1 MVKKSQTKKQM
12 FSKTAMMLLFV
23 LLTSATAWAEKGDV
37 VATGTCGDNLTWTL
51 TENGEADFTYN
62 SGTYT
67 PLTLTITGTGAMT
80 DYAASG
86 DTPWWSNHI
95 AITHLELP
103 EGLTHVGNHAFSLNY
118 FIQSVTLPASVTS
131 IGEQAFSSVGSQT
144 SNGCTF
150 AAAKG
155 SKLTSIATDAFKNFG
170 GNVDLRNCTSLTT
183 IGEKVFEN
191 YNKNTVYLPISIRT
205 IQKDAFYCVIT
216 TSKPT
221 VRVSYKNSVLYVN
234 GAFQAFSTTAM
245 NTTITSFLNLKKRSS
260 DAVSICQIF
269 PDEIKLAFDESDH
282 SFIIANEDDF
292 ENFGNYV
299 NDNTEHKCEGVKFKL
314 TSDLD
319 LSNKDFVPIGMGK
332 NHYFGGHFDGQGHTI
347 SNLKYKNSEQQYIGL
362 FSYVNYSSSI
372 IENLT
377 LVNPDFLGDFGVGG
391 IVGWLRKGTVRRCT
405 VLGGSISA
413 QSHVGGIVGVCET
426 KEKDD
431 AKKIDN
437 SIVIGTILNAEAF
450 IGAIS
455 GRHVIN
461 GNISITSP
469 DVPNLLRIDRC
480 TYDGDLCDDICGDA
494 VKRYV
499 LKDDK
504 IVYRLNLGFGVT
516 SNALTYGDYTV
527 AYQYLPIKLEANNR
541 DGYEFGGFNSD
552 EVTIE
557 NEWFVMPGKSV
568 SVTAKWEA
576 KNEISL
582 KASMIDGLCW
592 STFYCGDA
600 GYRIADGE
608 EACAY
613 TATVSDDKIILHML
627 GRVIPK
633 GTAVIIVGED
643 NSISMTRDDASAA
656 EYSAVNDLKGVDLP
670 TVRTSLTSND
680 NYRLYM
686 LSNKNNNFGFHS
698 FAAANVPARKAF
710 FTVPASANARSFS
723 MVFEDDATAAR
734 QLLITNDELPIY
746 DSSIYDLNGRKV
758 SGNNLKPGVYVK
770 NGKKVVIK

>member
-1 MVKKSQTKKQM
+1 MVKRLQTKKLM

-37 VATGTCGDNLTWTL
+37 VDSGTCGDNLTWTL
-51 TENGEADFTYN
+51 TENGEADFTYK
-62 SGTYT
+62 GETYT
-67 PLTLTITGTGAMT
+67 PLTLTITGTGEMT
-80 DYAASG
+80 DYTGSG
-86 DTPWWSNHI
+86 KTPWWSNHI

-103 EGLTHVGNHAFSLNY
+103 EGLTHVGKRAFSLNY
-118 FIQSVTLPASVTS
+118 YIQSVTLPASVTS
-131 IGEQAFSSVGSQT
+131 IGENALVNVGSKT

-150 AAAKG
+150 TAAKG
-155 SKLTSIATDAFKNFG
+155 SQLTSIATDAFKEFG

-183 IGEKVFEN
+183 IGEKVFEE
-191 YNKNTVYLPISIRT
+191 YKTNTVFLPISIRT
-205 IQKDAFYCVIT
+205 IEKDAFYSET
-216 TSKPT
+216 TTDKPT
-221 VRVSYKNSVLYVN
+221 VWVSYENSVLYVN
-234 GAFQAFSTTAM
+234 GAFNAFSTEAM
-245 NTTITSFLNLKKRSS
+245 NTTITSFLNLKYKSS
-260 DAVSICQIF
+260 DAVSINLILL
-269 PDEIKLAFDESDH
+269 DEIKLAFDESDH

-347 SNLKYKNSEQQYIGL
+347 SNLKYKNSEQQGIGL

-377 LVNPDFLGDFGVGG
+377 LVNPDFLGDIGVGG
-391 IVGWLRKGTVRRCT
+391 IVGWLRNGTVRRCT

-413 QSHVGGIVGVCET
+413 RAYVGGIVGICKTE
-426 KEKDD
+426 EKDD

-450 IGAIS
+450 IGAIF
-455 GRHVIN
+455 GGHVN
-461 GNISITSP
+461 GNISITST
-469 DVPNLLRIDRC
+469 DVPYLLRINRC
-480 TYDGDLCDDICGDA
+480 TYDGDLCDDICGDH

-499 LKDDK
+499 LIDDK

-527 AYQYLPIKLEANNR
+527 ADQYKLVKLEANNR
-541 DGYEFGGFNSD
+541 EGYEFGGFNSD
-552 EVTIE
+552 DVTIE
-557 NEWFVMPGKSV
+557 NGQFTMPDKSV
-568 SVTAKWEA
+568 SVTAVWEPM
-576 KNEISL
+576 NDISL
-582 KASMIDGLCW
+582 KASLIDGLCW

-600 GYRIADGE
+600 GYGIADGE

-633 GTAVIIVGED
+633 GTAVIIVGVD
-643 NSISMTRDDASAA
+643 NSISMTRDDVSAA
-656 EYSAVNDLKGVDLP
+656 EYSAANDLNGVDLP
-670 TVRTSLTSND
+670 TARTSLTSND
-680 NYRLYM
+680 SYRLYM

-723 MVFEDDATAAR
+723 MVFDEETTAIR
-734 QLLITNDELPIY
+734 QLRKTVAESPV
-746 DSSIYDLNGRKV
+746 YDLNGRV
-758 SGNNLKPGVYVK
+758 VRGNNLKPGVYVK
-770 NGKKVVIK
+770 NGKKVVVK

>member
-1 MVKKSQTKKQM
+1 MVKKPQIKKLM

-37 VATGTCGDNLTWTL
+37 VGSGTCGDNLTWTL
-51 TENGEADFTYN
+51 TENGEADFTYT
-62 SGTYT
+62 GRTRT

-80 DYAASG
+80 DYGFG
-86 DTPWWSNHI
+86 DTPWWSNSI

-103 EGLTHVGNHAFSLNY
+103 EGLTHVGKLAFELSS

-131 IGEQAFSSVGSQT
+131 IGESAFSSVGCET

-150 AAAKG
+150 TAAKG
-155 SKLTSIATDAFKNFG
+155 SKLTSIASAAFDDFG

-183 IGEKVFEN
+183 IGWKAFEG
-191 YNKNTVYLPISIRT
+191 YKTNTVYLPISIRT
-205 IQKDAFYCVIT
+205 IEKDAFYSVIIT
-216 TSKPT
+216 DKPT

-234 GAFQAFSTTAM
+234 GAFKAFSTTAM
-245 NTTITSFLNLKKRSS
+245 NTIITSFLNLKRKSS
-260 DAVSICQIF
+260 DAVSINQIF
-269 PDEIKLAFDESDH
+269 PDEIKLTFDETDH

-319 LSNKDFVPIGMGK
+319 FSNVNFVPIGNGT
-332 NHYFGGHFDGQGHTI
+332 NGRFAGHFDGQGHTI
-347 SNLKYKNSEQQYIGL
+347 SNISYDIPKHLVGL
-362 FSYVNYSSSI
+362 FPVIINANTI
-372 IENLT
+372 IENVT
-377 LVNPDFLGDFGVGG
+377 LVNPELRGYGNIGG
-391 IVGWLRKGTVRRCT
+391 IVGLLKAGTVRNCN
-405 VLGGSISA
+405 VVGGIISGDIE
-413 QSHVGGIVGVCET
+413 HVGGIVGDCSYS
-426 KEKDD
+426 DD
-431 AKKIDN
+431 SDVKTISNCTVVGTIINAPESVGCIVGFN
-437 SIVIGTILNAEAF
+437 SISAPVAALTISNCLYDVASNENICSSQFTDGGGNA
-450 IGAIS
+450 
-455 GRHVIN
+455 
-461 GNISITSP
+461 P
-469 DVPNLLRIDRC
+469 L
-480 TYDGDLCDDICGDA
+480 
-494 VKRYV
+494 
-499 LKDDK
+499 
-504 IVYRLNLGFGVT
+504 YRLNLGFGVT
-516 SNALTYGDYTV
+516 SDALTYGDYTV
-527 AYQYLPIKLEANNR
+527 ATQGSIIKLEANNR

-552 EVTIE
+552 DVTIE
-557 NEWFVMPGKSV
+557 NGQFTMPDKSV
-568 SVTAKWEA
+568 SVTAKWEP

-643 NSISMTRDDASAA
+643 NSISMTRDDVSAA
-656 EYSAVNDLKGVDLP
+656 EYSSVNDLNGVDLP
-670 TVRTSLTSND
+670 TARTSLTSND
-680 NYRLYM
+680 SYRLYM

-723 MVFEDDATAAR
+723 MVFDEEATAIR
-734 QLLITNDELPIY
+734 QLRKTVAESPV
-746 DSSIYDLNGRKV
+746 YDLNGRV
-758 SGNNLKPGVYVK
+758 VRGNNLKPGVYVK
-770 NGKKVVIK
+770 NGKKVVVK

>member
-1 MVKKSQTKKQM
+1 MVKKSQTKKLM

-62 SGTYT
+62 SRTYT

-86 DTPWWSNHI
+86 DTPWWSNSN

-103 EGLTHVGNHAFSLNY
+103 EGLTHVGNRAFFLNF
-118 FIQSVTLPASVTS
+118 FIQSVTLPVSVTS
-131 IGEQAFSSVGSQT
+131 IGESAFVSVGSHT
-144 SNGCTF
+144 SKGCTF
-150 AAAKG
+150 TAAKG

-183 IGEKVFEN
+183 IGEKVFEE
-191 YNKNTVYLPISIRT
+191 YRKNTVYLPISIRT
-205 IQKDAFYCVIT
+205 IKKDAFYSGII
-216 TSKPT
+216 SYKPT

-234 GAFQAFSTTAM
+234 GEFKAFSTKAM
-245 NTTITSFLNLKKRSS
+245 NTVITSFLNLKKKSS

-269 PDEIKLAFDESDH
+269 PDEIKLTFDETDH
-282 SFIIANEDDF
+282 SFVIANEQDF
-292 ENFGNYV
+292 RNLIGYYSQSI
-299 NDNTEHKCEGVKFKL
+299 NTYQSCEGIKFKMIN
-314 TSDLD
+314 DLD
-319 LSNKDFVPIGMGK
+319 LSNISFSPIGIL
-332 NHYFGGHFDGQGHTI
+332 HSFVGHFDGQGHTI
-347 SNLKYKNSEQQYIGL
+347 SGLYFADSSNYYGL
-362 FSYVNYSSSI
+362 FGCVDGANTI
-372 IENLT
+372 IENVT
-377 LVNPDFLGDFGVGG
+377 LINPVFKHSSYNRSTFAGG
-391 IVGWLRKGTVRRCT
+391 IVGEFYKGTIRNCNV
-405 VLGGSISA
+405 VGGSLSNVGRA
-413 QSHVGGIVGVCET
+413 GGIVGYACGYGT
-426 KEKDD
+426 K
-431 AKKIDN
+431 
-437 SIVIGTILNAEAF
+437 SIINCTVVGTT
-450 IGAIS
+450 
-455 GRHVIN
+455 IN
-461 GNISITSP
+461 GELSGCVVGYIGSEASTTISNCLY
-469 DVPNLLRIDRC
+469 DVDSNEK
-480 TYDGDLCDDICGDA
+480 ICSSRFTNGGGNTP
-494 VKRYV
+494 
-499 LKDDK
+499 L
-504 IVYRLNLGFGVT
+504 YRLNLGSGVT
-516 SNALTYGDYTV
+516 SDALTYGNYTV
-527 AYQYLPIKLEANNR
+527 AKENASITLNANR

-552 EVTIE
+552 DVTIE
-557 NEWFVMPGKSV
+557 NGQFTMPDKSV

-670 TVRTSLTSND
+670 TARTSLTSND
-680 NYRLYM
+680 SYRLYM

-723 MVFEDDATAAR
+723 MVFDEEATVIR
-734 QLLITNDELPIY
+734 QLRKTVAESPV
-746 DSSIYDLNGRKV
+746 YDLNGRV
-758 SGNNLKPGVYVK
+758 VRGNNLKPGVYVK
-770 NGKKVVIK
+770 NGKKVVVK

>member
-1 MVKKSQTKKQM
+1 M

-62 SGTYT
+62 SRTYT

-80 DYAASG
+80 DYAGSG

-131 IGEQAFSSVGSQT
+131 IGKNAFRSVGSNT

-150 AAAKG
+150 TAAKG
-155 SKLTSIATDAFKNFG
+155 SKLTSIATEAFENFG

-183 IGEKVFEN
+183 IREKVFEE
-191 YNKNTVYLPISIRT
+191 YKKTVYLPISIRT
-205 IQKDAFYCVIT
+205 IKKDAFYSKST
-216 TSKPT
+216 KSKPT

-234 GAFQAFSTTAM
+234 DAFKAFSTTEM
-245 NTTITSFLNLKKRSS
+245 TTTITSFLNLKVQSS
-260 DAVSICQIF
+260 DAVSINLILL
-269 PDEIKLAFDESDH
+269 DEIKLTFDETDH
-282 SFIIANEDDF
+282 SFVIANEQDF
-292 ENFGNYV
+292 TNLRGYYNQSF
-299 NDNTEHKCEGVKFKL
+299 NTYQSCEGIKFKMIN
-314 TSDLD
+314 DLD
-319 LSNKDFVPIGMGK
+319 FSNISFSPIGTLRS
-332 NHYFGGHFDGQGHTI
+332 FVGHFDGQGHTI
-347 SNLKYKNSEQQYIGL
+347 SGLYFADSSNYYGL
-362 FSYVNYSSSI
+362 FGCVNGANSI
-372 IENLT
+372 IENVT
-377 LVNPDFLGDFGVGG
+377 LINPVFKNTGDTNSTFAGG
-391 IVGWLRKGTVRRCT
+391 IVGEFYNGTIRNCNV
-405 VLGGSISA
+405 VGGSLSNVGRA
-413 QSHVGGIVGVCET
+413 GGIVGYAHGNGT
-426 KEKDD
+426 K
-431 AKKIDN
+431 
-437 SIVIGTILNAEAF
+437 SIINCTVVGT
-450 IGAIS
+450 S
-455 GRHVIN
+455 IN
-461 GNISITSP
+461 GEQSGCVVGYIGYEASTTISNCLY
-469 DVPNLLRIDRC
+469 DVASNEN
-480 TYDGDLCDDICGDA
+480 ICGFE
-494 VKRYV
+494 
-499 LKDDK
+499 DDGYG
-504 IVYRLNLGFGVT
+504 IFGNEFINGGGNTPLYRLNLGSGVT
-516 SNALTYGDYTV
+516 SDALTYGDYTV
-527 AYQYLPIKLEANNR
+527 ATQGSIIKLEANNR

-552 EVTIE
+552 DVTIE
-557 NEWFVMPGKSV
+557 NGQFTMPDKSV

-680 NYRLYM
+680 SYRLYM

-723 MVFEDDATAAR
+723 MVFDEEATAIR
-734 QLLITNDELPIY
+734 QLRKTVAESPV
-746 DSSIYDLNGRKV
+746 YDLNGRV
-758 SGNNLKPGVYVK
+758 VRGNNLKPGVYVK
-770 NGKKVVIK
+770 NGKKIVVK

>member
-1 MVKKSQTKKQM
+1 MVKKSQTKKLM

-23 LLTSATAWAEKGDV
+23 LLTSATAWAAKGDV

-62 SGTYT
+62 SRTYT

-80 DYAASG
+80 DYAGSG

-103 EGLTHVGNHAFSLNY
+103 EGLTHVGNYAFSLNY

-131 IGEQAFSSVGSQT
+131 IGKNAFVSVGSET

-150 AAAKG
+150 TAAKG
-155 SKLTSIATDAFKNFG
+155 SKLTSIATEAFKNFG

-183 IGEKVFEN
+183 IREKVFEE
-191 YNKNTVYLPISIRT
+191 YKKTVYLPISIRT
-205 IQKDAFYCVIT
+205 IKKDAFYSKSIK
-216 TSKPT
+216 SKPT
-221 VRVSYKNSVLYVN
+221 VRVSYENSVLYVN
-234 GAFQAFSTTAM
+234 GAFNAFSTNAM
-245 NTTITSFLNLKKRSS
+245 NTAITSFLNLKRKSS

-282 SFIIANEDDF
+282 SFIIANEQDF
-292 ENFGNYV
+292 TNRRGYYNQSFDTYQS
-299 NDNTEHKCEGVKFKL
+299 CEGIKFKMIN
-314 TSDLD
+314 DLD
-319 LSNKDFVPIGMGK
+319 FSNISFFPIGILRS
-332 NHYFGGHFDGQGHTI
+332 FVGHFDGQGHTI
-347 SNLKYKNSEQQYIGL
+347 SGLYYVDIDNYFGL
-362 FSYVNYSSSI
+362 FGRVYGANTI
-372 IENLT
+372 IENVT
-377 LVNPDFLGDFGVGG
+377 LINPVFKSSSDNNSTYAGG
-391 IVGWLRKGTVRRCT
+391 IVGEFYEGTIRNCNV
-405 VLGGSISA
+405 VGGSLSNVGRA
-413 QSHVGGIVGVCET
+413 GGIVGYAYGNGT
-426 KEKDD
+426 K
-431 AKKIDN
+431 
-437 SIVIGTILNAEAF
+437 SIINCTVVGT
-450 IGAIS
+450 S
-455 GRHVIN
+455 IN
-461 GNISITSP
+461 GELSGCVVGYNGYEVSTTISNCLY
-469 DVPNLLRIDRC
+469 DVDSNEK
-480 TYDGDLCDDICGDA
+480 ICSSQFTNGGGNTP
-494 VKRYV
+494 
-499 LKDDK
+499 L
-504 IVYRLNLGFGVT
+504 YRLNLGFGVT
-516 SNALTYGDYTV
+516 SDAPTYGNYNV
-527 AYQYLPIKLEANNR
+527 ATKGSIIKLEANNR

-552 EVTIE
+552 DVTIE
-557 NEWFVMPGKSV
+557 NGQFTMPDKSV

-680 NYRLYM
+680 SYRLYM

-723 MVFEDDATAAR
+723 MVFDEEATAIR
-734 QLLITNDELPIY
+734 QLRKTVAESPV
-746 DSSIYDLNGRKV
+746 YDLNGRV
-758 SGNNLKPGVYVK
+758 VRGNNLKAGVYVK
-770 NGKKVVIK
+770 NGKKVVVK

>member
-1 MVKKSQTKKQM
+1 M

-23 LLTSATAWAEKGDV
+23 LLTSATAWAAKGDV
-37 VATGTCGDNLTWTL
+37 VGSGMCGDNLTWTL

-62 SGTYT
+62 SRTYT

-80 DYAASG
+80 DYTGSG
-86 DTPWWSNHI
+86 TTPWWSNRN

-103 EGLTHVGNHAFSLNY
+103 EGLTYVGNYAFLLNH
-118 FIQSVTLPASVTS
+118 FVQSVTLPASVTS
-131 IGEQAFSSVGSQT
+131 IGKNAFVSVGSET

-150 AAAKG
+150 TAAKG
-155 SKLTSIATDAFKNFG
+155 SKLTSIATEAFKNFG

-183 IGEKVFEN
+183 IREKVFEE
-191 YNKNTVYLPISIRT
+191 YKKTVYLPISIRT
-205 IQKDAFYCVIT
+205 IKKDAFYSKST
-216 TSKPT
+216 KSKPT

-234 GAFQAFSTTAM
+234 DAFKAFSTKAM
-245 NTTITSFLNLKKRSS
+245 NTAITSFLNLKAKSS
-260 DAVSICQIF
+260 DAVSICQILL
-269 PDEIKLAFDESDH
+269 DEIKLTFDETDH
-282 SFIIANEDDF
+282 SFVIANEQDF
-292 ENFGNYV
+292 LNLIGYYSQSFDTYQS
-299 NDNTEHKCEGVKFKL
+299 CEGIKFKMIN
-314 TSDLD
+314 DLD
-319 LSNKDFVPIGMGK
+319 LSNISFSPIGIL
-332 NHYFGGHFDGQGHTI
+332 HSFVGHFDGQGHTI
-347 SNLKYKNSEQQYIGL
+347 SGLYFAYPSNYYGL
-362 FSYVNYSSSI
+362 FGCVDGANTI
-372 IENLT
+372 IENVT
-377 LVNPDFLGDFGVGG
+377 LINPVFKSIGDN
-391 IVGWLRKGTVRRCT
+391 KSTY
-405 VLGGSISA
+405 A
-413 QSHVGGIVGVCET
+413 GGIVGVFYEGTIRNCNVVGGSLSNVRRAGGIVGYAHGDWV
-426 KEKDD
+426 K
-431 AKKIDN
+431 
-437 SIVIGTILNAEAF
+437 SIVDCTVVGTT
-450 IGAIS
+450 IS
-455 GRHVIN
+455 GEQVGCVVGYIGSKASTTISNCLYDVDSNEKICSSQFTN
-461 GNISITSP
+461 GGGNTP
-469 DVPNLLRIDRC
+469 L
-480 TYDGDLCDDICGDA
+480 
-494 VKRYV
+494 
-499 LKDDK
+499 
-504 IVYRLNLGFGVT
+504 YRLNLGFGVT
-516 SNALTYGDYTV
+516 SDALTYGDYNV
-527 AYQYLPIKLEANNR
+527 ATKGSIVKLEANNR

-552 EVTIE
+552 DVTIE
-557 NEWFVMPGKSV
+557 NGQFTMPDKSV

-670 TVRTSLTSND
+670 TARTSLTSND
-680 NYRLYM
+680 SYRLYM

-723 MVFEDDATAAR
+723 MVFDEEATAIR
-734 QLLITNDELPIY
+734 QLRKTVAESPV
-746 DSSIYDLNGRKV
+746 YDLNGRV
-758 SGNNLKPGVYVK
+758 VRGNNLKPGVYVK

>member
-1 MVKKSQTKKQM
+1 MVKISQTKKLM

-62 SGTYT
+62 SRTYT

-86 DTPWWSNHI
+86 DTPWWSNSN

-103 EGLTHVGNHAFSLNY
+103 EGLTHVGNRAFLLNS

-131 IGEQAFSSVGSQT
+131 IGESAFVSVGSHT
-144 SNGCTF
+144 SKGCTF
-150 AAAKG
+150 TAAKG
-155 SKLTSIATDAFKNFG
+155 SKLTSIATDAFKSFG
-170 GNVDLRNCTSLTT
+170 GNVDLRNCTSLTI
-183 IGEKVFEN
+183 IGEKVFEE
-191 YNKNTVYLPISIRT
+191 YKKNTVYLPISIRT
-205 IQKDAFYCVIT
+205 IKKDAFYSGII
-216 TSKPT
+216 SYKPT

-234 GAFQAFSTTAM
+234 GAFKAFSTKAM
-245 NTTITSFLNLKKRSS
+245 NTVITSFLNLKKKSS

-282 SFIIANEDDF
+282 SFVIANEQDF
-292 ENFGNYV
+292 TNMRGYYNQSF
-299 NDNTEHKCEGVKFKL
+299 NTYQSCEGIKFKMIN
-314 TSDLD
+314 DLD
-319 LSNKDFVPIGMGK
+319 FSNKTFFPIGGQIRS
-332 NHYFGGHFDGQGHTI
+332 FVGHFDGQGHTI
-347 SNLKYKNSEQQYIGL
+347 SGLYFAYPSNYYGL
-362 FSYVNYSSSI
+362 FACVDGANTI
-372 IENLT
+372 IENVT
-377 LVNPDFLGDFGVGG
+377 LINPVFKNIGDPNSTFAGG
-391 IVGWLRKGTVRRCT
+391 IVGQFYEGTIRNCNV
-405 VLGGSISA
+405 VGGSLGDSERA
-413 QSHVGGIVGVCET
+413 GGIVGYACGSWV
-426 KEKDD
+426 K
-431 AKKIDN
+431 
-437 SIVIGTILNAEAF
+437 SIINCTVVGT
-450 IGAIS
+450 S
-455 GRHVIN
+455 IN
-461 GNISITSP
+461 GELSGCVVGYIGSEASTTISNCLY
-469 DVPNLLRIDRC
+469 DVDSNEK
-480 TYDGDLCDDICGDA
+480 ICSSRFTNGGGNTP
-494 VKRYV
+494 
-499 LKDDK
+499 L
-504 IVYRLNLGFGVT
+504 YRLNLGSGVT
-516 SNALTYGDYTV
+516 SDALTYGNYNV
-527 AYQYLPIKLEANNR
+527 ATKRSIIKLEANNR

-552 EVTIE
+552 DVTIE
-557 NEWFVMPGKSV
+557 NGQFTMPDKSV

-680 NYRLYM
+680 SYRLYM

-723 MVFEDDATAAR
+723 MVFDEEATAIR
-734 QLLITNDELPIY
+734 QLRKTVAESPV
-746 DSSIYDLNGRKV
+746 YDLNGRV
-758 SGNNLKPGVYVK
+758 VRGNNLKPGVYVK
-770 NGKKVVIK
+770 NGKKVVVK

>member
-1 MVKKSQTKKQM
+1 MVKISQTKKLM

-80 DYAASG
+80 DYAGSG

-95 AITHLELP
+95 AITRLERP
-103 EGLTHVGNHAFSLNY
+103 EGLTHICNRAFSLNY

-131 IGEQAFSSVGSQT
+131 IGENAFVSVGSHT

-150 AAAKG
+150 TAAKG

-183 IGEKVFEN
+183 IGEKVFEE
-191 YNKNTVYLPISIRT
+191 YRKNTVYLPISIRT
-205 IQKDAFYCVIT
+205 IKKDAFYSGII
-216 TSKPT
+216 SYKPT

-234 GAFQAFSTTAM
+234 GEFKAFSTKAM
-245 NTTITSFLNLKKRSS
+245 NTVITSFLNLKKKSS

-269 PDEIKLAFDESDH
+269 PDEIKLTFDETDH
-282 SFIIANEDDF
+282 SFVIANEQDF
-292 ENFGNYV
+292 TNLKGYYSQSI
-299 NDNTEHKCEGVKFKL
+299 NTYQSCEGIKFKMIN
-314 TSDLD
+314 DLD
-319 LSNKDFVPIGMGK
+319 LSNISFSPIGIL
-332 NHYFGGHFDGQGHTI
+332 HSFVGHFDGQGHTI
-347 SNLKYKNSEQQYIGL
+347 SGLYFADSSNYYGL
-362 FSYVNYSSSI
+362 FGCVDGANTI
-372 IENLT
+372 IENVT
-377 LVNPDFLGDFGVGG
+377 LINPVFKNIGDPNSTFAGG
-391 IVGWLRKGTVRRCT
+391 IVGQFYEGTIRNCNV
-405 VLGGSISA
+405 VGGSLGDSERA
-413 QSHVGGIVGVCET
+413 GGIVGYACGSWV
-426 KEKDD
+426 K
-431 AKKIDN
+431 
-437 SIVIGTILNAEAF
+437 SIINCTVVGT
-450 IGAIS
+450 S
-455 GRHVIN
+455 IN
-461 GNISITSP
+461 GELSGCVVGYIGSEASTTISNCLY
-469 DVPNLLRIDRC
+469 DVDSNEK
-480 TYDGDLCDDICGDA
+480 ICSSRFTNGGGNTP
-494 VKRYV
+494 
-499 LKDDK
+499 L
-504 IVYRLNLGFGVT
+504 YRLNLGSGVT
-516 SNALTYGDYTV
+516 SDALTYGDYTV
-527 AYQYLPIKLEANNR
+527 ATQGSIIKLEANNR

-552 EVTIE
+552 DVTIE
-557 NEWFVMPGKSV
+557 NGQFTMPDKSV

-670 TVRTSLTSND
+670 TARTSLTSND
-680 NYRLYM
+680 SYRLYM

-710 FTVPASANARSFS
+710 FTVPSSANARSFS
-723 MVFEDDATAAR
+723 MVFDEEATAAR

-758 SGNNLKPGVYVK
+758 SGNNLKPGISVK
-770 NGKKVVIK
+770 GGKKVVIK

>member
-1 MVKKSQTKKQM
+1 MVKKPQIKKLM

-23 LLTSATAWAEKGDV
+23 LLTSATAWAEKDDV

-62 SGTYT
+62 DETYT
-67 PLTLTITGTGAMT
+67 PLTLTITGTGEMT
-80 DYAASG
+80 DYAGSV

-103 EGLTHVGNHAFSLNY
+103 EGLTHVGNRAFSLNY

-131 IGEQAFSSVGSQT
+131 IGEQAFSNVGSRT

-150 AAAKG
+150 TAAKG
-155 SKLTSIATDAFKNFG
+155 SKLTSIATDAFKSFG

-191 YNKNTVYLPISIRT
+191 YKTNTVYLPISIRT
-205 IQKDAFYCVIT
+205 IKKDAFYSVT
-216 TSKPT
+216 TTDKPT

-234 GAFQAFSTTAM
+234 GAFKAFSTKAM
-245 NTTITSFLNLKKRSS
+245 NTVITSFLNLKAKSS

-269 PDEIKLAFDESDH
+269 PDEIKLTFDETDH
-282 SFIIANEDDF
+282 SFVIANEQDF
-292 ENFGNYV
+292 TNLRGYYSQSF
-299 NDNTEHKCEGVKFKL
+299 NTYQSCEGIKFKMIN
-314 TSDLD
+314 DLD
-319 LSNKDFVPIGMGK
+319 FSNKTFSPIGEQIRS
-332 NHYFGGHFDGQGHTI
+332 FVGHFDGQGHTI
-347 SNLKYKNSEQQYIGL
+347 SGLYFAYPSNYYGL
-362 FSYVNYSSSI
+362 FACVSGANTI
-372 IENLT
+372 IENVT
-377 LVNPDFLGDFGVGG
+377 LINPVFKHSSDNNFTYAGG
-391 IVGWLRKGTVRRCT
+391 IVGEFYEGTIRNCNV
-405 VLGGSISA
+405 VGGSLGNVGCA
-413 QSHVGGIVGVCET
+413 GGIVGFAYGSWV
-426 KEKDD
+426 K
-431 AKKIDN
+431 
-437 SIVIGTILNAEAF
+437 SIVDCTVVGTIINATESVGCIVGFNSLPTALT
-450 IGAIS
+450 IS
-455 GRHVIN
+455 NCLYDVVSNENICSSQFTDGG
-461 GNISITSP
+461 GNTP
-469 DVPNLLRIDRC
+469 L
-480 TYDGDLCDDICGDA
+480 
-494 VKRYV
+494 
-499 LKDDK
+499 
-504 IVYRLNLGFGVT
+504 YRLNLGSGVT
-516 SNALTYGDYTV
+516 SDALTYGDYTV
-527 AYQYLPIKLEANNR
+527 ATQGSIVKLEASR
-541 DGYEFGGFNSD
+541 EGYEFGGFNSD
-552 EVTIE
+552 DVTIE
-557 NEWFVMPGKSV
+557 NGQFTMPDKSV

-643 NSISMTRDDASAA
+643 NSISMTRDDVSAA
-656 EYSAVNDLKGVDLP
+656 EYSSVNDLNGVDLP
-670 TVRTSLTSND
+670 TARTSLTSND
-680 NYRLYM
+680 SYRLYM

-723 MVFEDDATAAR
+723 MLFDEEATAIR
-734 QLLITNDELPIY
+734 QLRKTVAESPV
-746 DSSIYDLNGRKV
+746 YDLNGRV
-758 SGNNLKPGVYVK
+758 VRGNNLKPGVYVK
-770 NGKKVVIK
+770 NGKKVVVK

>member
-1 MVKKSQTKKQM
+1 MVKKSQTKKLM

-23 LLTSATAWAEKGDV
+23 LLTSVTAWAEKGDV

-62 SGTYT
+62 SRTYT

-80 DYAASG
+80 DYTGSG
-86 DTPWWSNHI
+86 ETPWWSNHI

-103 EGLTHVGNHAFSLNY
+103 EGLTHVGNHAFALNF

-131 IGEQAFSSVGSQT
+131 IGESAFSSVGSNT
-144 SNGCTF
+144 SKGCTF
-150 AAAKG
+150 IAAKG
-155 SKLTSIATDAFKNFG
+155 SKLTSIATDAFRKFG
-170 GNVDLRNCTSLTT
+170 GNVDLRNCTSLTI
-183 IGEKVFEN
+183 IGKKVFEE
-191 YNKNTVYLPISIRT
+191 YKTNTVYLPISIRT
-205 IQKDAFYCVIT
+205 IRKDAFYSKST
-216 TSKPT
+216 TDKPK

-234 GAFQAFSTTAM
+234 GAFKAFSTTEK
-245 NTTITSFLNLKKRSS
+245 TTPITSFLNLKVQSS

-269 PDEIKLAFDESDH
+269 PDEIKLTFDESDH
-282 SFIIANEDDF
+282 SFIIANEQDILDLMS
-292 ENFGNYV
+292 YV
-299 NDNTEHKCEGVKFKL
+299 ARNTYQPCEGIMFKMIN
-314 TSDLD
+314 DLD
-319 LSNKDFVPIGMGK
+319 FSNISFWPIGIL
-332 NHYFGGHFDGQGHTI
+332 NSFVGHFDGQGHTI
-347 SNLKYKNSEQQYIGL
+347 SGLYCAYSSNYYGL
-362 FSYVNYSSSI
+362 FGCVDGANTI
-372 IENLT
+372 IENVT
-377 LVNPDFLGDFGVGG
+377 LINPVFKSSSDNNSTTFAGG
-391 IVGWLRKGTVRRCT
+391 IVGEFYEGTIRNCNV
-405 VLGGSISA
+405 VGGSLSNFECA
-413 QSHVGGIVGVCET
+413 GGIVGFAYGEWV
-426 KEKDD
+426 K
-431 AKKIDN
+431 
-437 SIVIGTILNAEAF
+437 SIVDCTVVGTT
-450 IGAIS
+450 
-455 GRHVIN
+455 IN
-461 GNISITSP
+461 GEQSGCVVGYNGTGASTTISNCLYDVVSNENICSSRFT
-469 DVPNLLRIDRC
+469 
-480 TYDGDLCDDICGDA
+480 DGGGNTPL
-494 VKRYV
+494 
-499 LKDDK
+499 
-504 IVYRLNLGFGVT
+504 YRLNLGSGVT
-516 SNALTYGDYTV
+516 SDALTYGNYNV
-527 AYQYLPIKLEANNR
+527 ATKGSIVKLEANR

-557 NEWFVMPGKSV
+557 NGQFTMPDKSV

-613 TATVSDDKIILHML
+613 TATVSDDKIVLHML

-670 TVRTSLTSND
+670 TARTSLTSND
-680 NYRLYM
+680 SYRLYM

-710 FTVPASANARSFS
+710 FTVPASVNARSFS
-723 MVFEDDATAAR
+723 MVFDEEATAIR
-734 QLLITNDELPIY
+734 QLRKTVAESPV
-746 DSSIYDLNGRKV
+746 YDLNGRV
-758 SGNNLKPGVYVK
+758 VRGNNLKPGVYVK